1 VARRG
6 NHSSPGPEPLG
17 ANTPMGPPE
26 NHTHQPPESGGPKR
40 PARRPRTRIC
50 LLKGCEQRFRPQRPR
65 ERYCSEECRQ
75 AAREWSR
82 WKAQQ
87 CYRAT
92 AAGRERRNG
101 QSRRY
106 RERVRLR
113 QQPAREEA
121 VAEAA
126 RVIIPEFFRARLSPA
141 RLLPGIPSL
150 SAIAG
155 AALLFPGMPAGHGT
169 GLAARTAL
177 AASGASEASQP
188 LSEISLKY

>member
-1 VARRG
+1 
-6 NHSSPGPEPLG
+6 
-17 ANTPMGPPE
+17 MGPAE

-40 PARRPRTRIC
+40 PTRRPRTRIC

-65 ERYCSEECRQ
+65 ERYCSERCRQ
-75 AAREWSR
+75 AAREWSQ

-113 QQPAREEA
+113 QQPAPEEA

-126 RVIIPEFFRARLSPA
+126 RVITPDFFRALLPSA
-141 RLLPGIPSL
+141 RLLPGIPSAT
-150 SAIAG
+150 AIAG
-155 AALLFPGMPAGHGT
+155 PAFLLARVPAGHGT

-177 AASGASEASQP
+177 AASVTTARKEASPP
-188 LSEISLKY
+188 LPEISLKY